1 MWLFAATAALTI
13 CHNQHGTRNWY
24 VRCWRWCDFG
34 ENNDVHVLAM
44 CSWYILLWYM
54 WCCLNMWSEQTCWT
68 GLCFYFDSGGISSS
82 RWRSSGKD
90 KLKATTPTTPMQK
103 CLHPSY
109 LNPPTLWEIEGI
121 WFEHVNWDPCFTAFF
136 LLSRCHGPC
145 GRISW
150 ADSERPKTDINVL
163 WIWIWISN
171 DFMFLDAQAWLWYLL
186 ILRSVCQLWFSCSQL
201 SENEYQRS
209 TSRHF
214 AYSISI
220 WRYMHIT
227 IPYHA
232 SLCISTCCLVR
243 KNLCQLV
250 QGDEDDAKSAPTW
263 FWRWLAKQK
272 WRKML
277 PQPVQLLATCMC
289 VLLFVRGIVHNCVQQ
304 ICDINMHYRCW
315 DLLGVGPAS
324 RLRVDVVLCDP
335 SRLEHH
341 FVGKWDMFL
350 PSDMTPGSKICA
362 HYIVWGF
369 VLTLFLAKETQQG

>member
-1 MWLFAATAALTI
+1 M
-13 CHNQHGTRNWY
+13 GNWGDL
-24 VRCWRWCDFG
+24 VW
-34 ENNDVHVLAM
+34 
-44 CSWYILLWYM
+44 
-54 WCCLNMWSEQTCWT
+54 TCEL
-68 GLCFYFDSGGISSS
+68 GSMLYC
-82 RWRSSGKD
+82 
-90 KLKATTPTTPMQK
+90 
-103 CLHPSY
+103 
-109 LNPPTLWEIEGI
+109 
-121 WFEHVNWDPCFTAFF
+121 VF

-163 WIWIWISN
+163 WIWIWISD

-201 SENEYQRS
+201 SENEYQHS

-369 VLTLFLAKETQQG
+369 VLTLFFAKETQQG